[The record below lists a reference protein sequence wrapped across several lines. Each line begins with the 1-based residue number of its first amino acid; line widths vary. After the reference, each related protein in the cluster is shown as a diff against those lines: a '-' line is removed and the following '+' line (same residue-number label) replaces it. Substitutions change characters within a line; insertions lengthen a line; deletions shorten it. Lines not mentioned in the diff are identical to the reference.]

1 MYVTQERKSDLLQRT
16 FSWRTGFSGEHAPP
30 HSTEVASNPPI
41 RREGEGSLAF
51 QKRKNSYYQRVAL
64 NLQSQP
70 SYSGNHVITSD
81 AGHAFHTFKC
91 LPPSGSYESFARN
104 IYTGEILNRRRGK
117 YYFPIPATSWDFAF
131 MRYPLPG
138 TTSIF
143 PPSQVFSN
151 NQITNAFDGYKA
163 VTEQSTFNNML
174 PDAGQFGFGETL
186 VELAKGNLPKAIPDL
201 ARRIKKGKLLDPKGT
216 GKDLG
221 SDYLNLQFGIVPI
234 VSDFY
239 KLLTVGIAVTENIL
253 SSYNRKRGS
262 YPHLEDISLTP
273 YILFEDGS
281 TASDTNFRL
290 SGTVSSNINMS
301 AKFIKLRNDKLSDDA
316 EIAFDLLQ
324 KLGFNQRLTWDL
336 MPWSW
341 FIDWF
346 TGMGNSIENAIT
358 LNGSNKRFSTAYA
371 SSTVKTNYISLG
383 SPGSFERKGQ
393 VYSGWQTIERGTV
406 PGFFATST
414 YRTMGSPLGFGL
426 NPRNFSPYQ
435 WSILVSLGLAKIK

>member
-1 MYVTQERKSDLLQRT
+1 MYVTQEQKSKLLQRT
-16 FSWRTGFSGEHAPP
+16 FSWRTGFSGEHAAP
-30 HSTEVASNPPI
+30 HSTEVVSNPPI
-41 RREGEGSLAF
+41 RRKGEGSLAF

-91 LPPSGSYESFARN
+91 LPPSGFYESFSRN
-104 IYTGEILNRRRGK
+104 VRTGEIRNQRQGK
-117 YYFPIPATSWDFAF
+117 YYYPLPATSWDHAF
-131 MRYPLPG
+131 MRYPIPG

-143 PPSQVFSN
+143 PPFQVTG
-151 NQITNAFDGYKA
+151 NQKVRDAFDGFKA
-163 VTEQSTFNNML
+163 VTEQATFNNML

-201 ARRIKKGKLLDPKGT
+201 ARRIKKGRLLDPKGT

-221 SDYLNLQFGIVPI
+221 SDYLNYQFGIAPI
-234 VSDFY
+234 VSDFT
-239 KLLTVGIAVTENIL
+239 KLLTEGIAITENMF
-253 SSYNRKRGS
+253 SSYNRKRKS
-262 YPHLEDISLTP
+262 YPHLEDISVTP
-273 YILFEDGS
+273 YIIFDNGG
-281 TASDTNFRL
+281 TAADSKVRL
-290 SGTVSSNINMS
+290 SGTVSADINMS
-301 AKFIKLRNDKLSDDA
+301 AKFIKLRNDKLSREA
-316 EIAFDLLQ
+316 EVAFDLLQ
-324 KLGFNQRLTWDL
+324 KIGFNQRLTWDL

-358 LNGSNKRFSTAYA
+358 LNGSNKRFSTAYS
-371 SSTVKTNYISLG
+371 SSTIKTNYVSLG
-383 SPGSFERKGQ
+383 SPGSFERKGR
-393 VYSGWQTIERGTV
+393 VSSGWQTIERGSI

-426 NPRNFSPYQ
+426 NPKSFSPYQ
-435 WSILVSLGLAKIK
+435 WSILVSLGLSSIK